1 MFGVNCSLCQGHF
14 LKKNHLKKTTIFC
27 KMRINTNAF
36 WNKGVIVL
44 GIIKRPLFIFGLI
57 LFLLLVVLQFS
68 YNVSS
73 GYMFVLAI
81 SSGLSIGV
89 SVDEK

>member
-1 MFGVNCSLCQGHF
+1 M
-14 LKKNHLKKTTIFC
+14 
-27 KMRINTNAF
+27 
-36 WNKGVIVL
+36 L